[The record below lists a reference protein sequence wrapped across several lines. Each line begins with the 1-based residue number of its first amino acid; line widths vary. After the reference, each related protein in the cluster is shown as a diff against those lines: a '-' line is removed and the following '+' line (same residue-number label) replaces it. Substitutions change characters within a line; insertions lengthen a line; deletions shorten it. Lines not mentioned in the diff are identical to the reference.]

1 MILILDTNK
10 PLPHLR
16 GQPQRPINE
25 SYTRKRHKRSLGES
39 FVETLVVADK
49 TMVDAF
55 DSKADLESY
64 IITLMGVVSDI
75 LSESVINYFS
85 SINLLKVRPNV
96 H

>member
-1 MILILDTNK
+1 MTLILDTNK

-64 IITLMGVVSDI
+64 IITLMGVVSNI

>member
-1 MILILDTNK
+1 MTLILDTNK
-10 PLPHLR
+10 LLPHLR

-64 IITLMGVVSDI
+64 IITLMAVVSDI

-85 SINLLKVRPNV
+85 SFNLL
-96 H
+96 

>member
-1 MILILDTNK
+1 MTLILDTNK

-75 LSESVINYFS
+75 LSKSVINYFS
-85 SINLLKVRPNV
+85 SFILLKVRPNV
-96 H
+96 Y

>member
-1 MILILDTNK
+1 MTLILDTNK

-85 SINLLKVRPNV
+85 SFNLLKVRPNV
-96 H
+96 Y

>member
-1 MILILDTNK
+1 MTLILDTNK

-75 LSESVINYFS
+75 LLESVINYFS
-85 SINLLKVRPNV
+85 SFNLLKVRPNV

>member
-1 MILILDTNK
+1 MTLILDTNK

>member
-1 MILILDTNK
+1 MTLILDANK

-16 GQPQRPINE
+16 GQPQRAINE
-25 SYTRKRHKRSLGES
+25 SYTRRRRKRSLGES

-75 LSESVINYFS
+75 LLESVINYFS
-85 SINLLKVRPNV
+85 SFNLLKVRPNV

>member
-1 MILILDTNK
+1 M
-10 PLPHLR
+10 
-16 GQPQRPINE
+16 
-25 SYTRKRHKRSLGES
+25 
-39 FVETLVVADK
+39 VADK

-64 IITLMGVVSDI
+64 IITLMGVVSNI

>member
-1 MILILDTNK
+1 MTLILDTNK

-75 LSESVINYFS
+75 LSKSVINYFS
-85 SINLLKVRPNV
+85 SFNLLKVRPNV